1 MQPDGEL
8 TLVDRVTTA
17 MLGMQRQS
25 WEQGVAGHALVALG
39 AAQLTRVLGRDAIT
53 RQAPDGRLAEID
65 ADGLVNAASNLDVVD
80 ALAAAGDADAA
91 AAAARQRDW
100 LVRDCP
106 RAADGT
112 LFHLAGSRQVWA
124 DTVYMVVPTWAP
136 PGVPDAATAAVQQL
150 VGHRQ
155 RLYDPGSGLYA
166 ARWDEDEQ
174 RLVDARHWGTGN
186 GWVAAATARA
196 LQRWYPGGV
205 DSATLDGTAADL
217 VAHVRAV
224 LDACLALRRPDGSF
238 GDVLDDPASF
248 SDVTC
253 GLMLAY
259 AAATGI
265 TGGWLPADQL
275 PVVAS
280 LVATARDRVDADGF
294 VTGVC
299 GAPHFDRQGTSVEAQ
314 AFFLLATVAAADAG
328 VDRVELGLSV
338 A

>member
-1 MQPDGEL
+1 
-8 TLVDRVTTA
+8 VTAA

-25 WEQGVAGHALVALG
+25 WEQGVAGHALLALG
-39 AAQLTRVLGRDAIT
+39 HTRLARVLGRDAVT

-65 ADGLVNAASNLDVVD
+65 GDGLVNAAANLDVVD
-80 ALAAAGDADAA
+80 ALAAAGDADAT

-100 LVRDCP
+100 LARDCP

-136 PGVPDAATAAVQQL
+136 PGAPGPAPAAVQQL
-150 VGHRQ
+150 AGHRQ
-155 RLYDPGSGLYA
+155 RLHDPDTGLYA
-166 ARWDEDEQ
+166 ARFDEDEQ

-196 LQRWYPGGV
+196 LQRWYPGGIG
-205 DSATLDGTAADL
+205 DPSAADGPAADL
-217 VAHVRAV
+217 VPHVRAV

-238 GDVLDDPASF
+238 GDVLDDPDSF

-259 AAATGI
+259 AAATGV
-265 TGGWLPADQL
+265 TSGWLPADRL

-314 AFFLLATVAAADAG
+314 AFFVLATVAAADAG
-328 VDRVELGLSV
+328 VDRAELGL
-338 A
+338 AAG